1 MYSMVVFAILMSS
14 GFVVSASD
22 SILGETSYEV
32 VQEVEQFGLL
42 EATLEE
48 NRGLTLGFVV
58 LAGLVDGSN
67 ICALGLLFL
76 FAGYLTIHIKD
87 RKRSMKIG
95 LLFLGVIFVSYF
107 LAGVALTSVV
117 QSILSW
123 EHYADMRA
131 LLNWGLIAILAVSGL
146 LNVQDFFFNK
156 KIVFDTHSQERAR
169 IRQFM
174 KTVDVPGTII
184 LALLSTVFLLPCS
197 LPLYMTSVGVLS
209 QAFSHSVVVAYL
221 AIYSL
226 MFVVPLLVTLAIIL
240 RTEKVFS
247 HKEIHSTRFAWL
259 KLVKASIQLLAALG
273 VYLIAF

>member
-1 MYSMVVFAILMSS
+1 MVVLAILLNSA
-14 GFVVSASD
+14 FAVSASE

-76 FAGYLTIHIKD
+76 FTGYLTIHVKD
-87 RKRSMKIG
+87 RKRSMRIG
-95 LLFLGVIFVSYF
+95 LLFLGVIFATYF
-107 LAGVALTSVV
+107 IAGIILTSVV
-117 QSILSW
+117 QSVLSW
-123 EHYADMRA
+123 EYYGDMRT
-131 LLNWGLIAILAVSGL
+131 LLNWALIAILTISGL
-146 LNVQDFFFNK
+146 LNIQDFFFNK

-174 KTVDVPGTII
+174 KSVDVPGTII
-184 LALLSTVFLLPCS
+184 LAILATLFLFPCS

-209 QAFSHSVVVAYL
+209 QVFSHSAVIGYL
-221 AIYSL
+221 AVYSL
-226 MFVVPLLVTLAIIL
+226 MFVVPLLITLAVIL

-247 HKEIHSTRFAWL
+247 HKEIHSTRFTWL
-259 KLVKASIQLLAALG
+259 KLVKASIQFVAAVG
-273 VYLIAF
+273 VYMIAF

>member
-1 MYSMVVFAILMSS
+1 MIALAILLSS
-14 GFVVSASD
+14 GFAVSASE

-123 EHYADMRA
+123 DYYADMRA
-131 LLNWGLIAILAVSGL
+131 LLNGGLIAILAVSGL

-247 HKEIHSTRFAWL
+247 HKEIHSTRFTWL